1 MTGLYHDDHGV
12 ETGVLTSVSRI
23 EIRLIGLH
31 EGTGYF

>member
-1 MTGLYHDDHGV
+1 MTGRYHDDHGV

-31 EGTGYF
+31 QGTGYF